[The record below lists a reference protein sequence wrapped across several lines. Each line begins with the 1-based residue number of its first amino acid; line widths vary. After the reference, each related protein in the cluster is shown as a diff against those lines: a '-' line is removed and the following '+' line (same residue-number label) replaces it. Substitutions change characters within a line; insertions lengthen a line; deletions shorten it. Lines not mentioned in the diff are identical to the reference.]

1 MPGSILIVDDVPSNL
16 DLLVDILERSGHEV
30 RVARN
35 GRRALAA
42 AHAAAPDV
50 VMLDVNMPDMDGYE
64 VCRRLKA
71 DERTSA
77 IPVIFLSIN
86 DHVGDKVRAFR
97 EGGADYITKP
107 FHAEEVLARVE
118 SQLEFARLQRALVH
132 EREEALR
139 AREAAVEANRA
150 KSTFLANMS
159 HELRTPLN
167 GILGFVQLMEGDA
180 TLSTGQ
186 RERLAVIMRS
196 GEHLLSLINDVL
208 SLSKIEAGQTT
219 FAERTFDLL
228 RLLQGLEEMFHLRA
242 EEQGIEL
249 VFDLAPDLPRWVTGD
264 DGKLRQVLINLLGNA
279 IKFTDDGQVRLEA
292 SWADERARF
301 VVEDTGHGVAAD
313 DLERI
318 FEPFVQSETGR
329 RRGEGTGLGLA
340 ISRNY
345 VRLMDGEIALESE
358 PGRGAVFR
366 FDVRLPAAL
375 AVAHGATRIPA
386 AGGASEADA
395 VEGLSRDRLS
405 TIGEEPRARLL
416 AAVTAGD
423 REAAFAVADE
433 LSSHDASL
441 AADLRS
447 LIKSYR
453 FDDLISLLEA

>member
-30 RVARN
+30 RVARS

-50 VMLDVNMPDMDGYE
+50 VMLDVNMPEMDGYE
-64 VCRRLKA
+64 VCRRLKGEA
-71 DERTSA
+71 RTRA
-77 IPVIFLSIN
+77 IPVIFLSVN

-97 EGGADYITKP
+97 SGGADYITKP

-167 GILGFVQLMEGDA
+167 GIIGFVQLMEGDT
-180 TLSTGQ
+180 TLTTEQ

-196 GEHLLSLINDVL
+196 GEHLLALINDVL
-208 SLSKIEAGQTT
+208 SLSKIEAGQTSL
-219 FAERTFDLL
+219 AERTFDLR
-228 RLLQGLEEMFHLRA
+228 RLLQGLEEMFRLRA
-242 EEQGIEL
+242 EEQGIQL
-249 VFDLAPDLPRWVTGD
+249 VFEVAPDLPRWVTCD

-279 IKFTDDGQVRLEA
+279 IKFTDEGRVTLRS
-292 SWADERARF
+292 SWAGERALF
-301 VVEDTGHGVAAD
+301 SVEDTGHGVAVD

-345 VRLMDGEIALESE
+345 ARLMGGEIVLESE
-358 PGRGAVFR
+358 TGKGAAFR
-366 FDVRLPAAL
+366 FDVVLPAAL
-375 AVAHGATRIPA
+375 AVAHGASEAP
-386 AGGASEADA
+386 AGGRPSRLDA
-395 VEGLSRDRLS
+395 APPLSSDQLS
-405 TIGEEPRARLL
+405 TIGEELRARLL
-416 AAVTAGD
+416 AAVTVGD
-423 REAAFAVADE
+423 RQAAFTVADE
-433 LSSHDASL
+433 ISRRDTAL
-441 AADLRS
+441 AADLRFF
-447 LIKSYR
+447 IKAYR
-453 FDDLISLLEA
+453 FDDLISMLEV